1 MGERVTLALAVR
13 TMGTYLVDGLTSLDD
28 VLAGAVGQCGLSVLD
43 PAVRRARDVLDRQY
57 FWNASALRLKR
68 QMAGSWRWL
77 LQVVR
82 PARASCRA
90 VCLTSCEQDPFALPI
105 GLADMISNLLDG
117 TTNQALLVLSPAES
131 PAVAPF
137 ESGHPSMSPGP
148 AACSP
153 AAPDTNNAA
162 GACTARASK
171 ARTTEAVESFVAGL
185 RGLSE
190 DLVDDAA
197 AMLKGMY
204 QPPGEPMH
212 LSQHVCVECRRYP
225 VEERLVSY
233 RIVDPV
239 NDAVFVPIQTTIR
252 LISGALLGYEQ
263 AHPVEVQLGQRCR
276 SKKKIARLRVS
287 KSMVAAAT
295 SLTGAGKTWDHT
307 VCCSLVDIVSEFA
320 QTVPDFA
327 SGWPAVRSWLAR
339 LGIPVDEGVVH
350 ANTGKPLT
358 VADMLRNQRNA
369 LRSRR
374 SLNRYAVK
382 PGGPNGRPA
391 LMPRSLSAGD
401 DRSGDPGRRHVAAE
415 LSSSEEEQDFIRDVR
430 QRQDDDSEGADS
442 DASGNVSRGAR
453 GEERRHTGCQPWR
466 CRDRLTVW
474 SQ

>member
-1 MGERVTLALAVR
+1 
-13 TMGTYLVDGLTSLDD
+13 MGTYLVDGLTSLDD

-77 LQVVR
+77 L
-82 PARASCRA
+82 
-90 VCLTSCEQDPFALPI
+90 QDPFALPI

-374 SLNRYAVK
+374 SLN
-382 PGGPNGRPA
+382 
-391 LMPRSLSAGD
+391 SLSAGD

-453 GEERRHTGCQPWR
+453 GEELSDADSRPVKVHRSGLALDVLAAARAAAAAAIAGRPPDGPGITS
-466 CRDRLTVW
+466 T
-474 SQ
+474 